1 MEHIEEA
8 GIHSGD
14 SACVLPPHSLS
25 AEIIEEIE
33 EASRAMAIELGVIG
47 LMNVQFAV
55 KDETLYVLEVNP
67 RASRTVPFVS
77 KATGVPLAKLATK
90 IMMGMSLADLGL
102 TKEVVITHWAVKEA
116 VFPFDRFEGVDTL
129 LGPEMK
135 STGEVMGIDDN
146 LGLAIGKALLA
157 AGSNLPEKGNVFV
170 SVRDTDKQSI
180 VPVAAELKKM
190 GYTIFA
196 TAGTN
201 GFLLENDIDSHRI
214 NKISQGRPH
223 ILDMVRNREINWII
237 NTSMGRRTT
246 EDSYQI
252 RRAAIDLHIPY
263 TTTTN
268 GAAAFVS
275 AMKAFGEEQIGVKP
289 VQKFA

>member
-1 MEHIEEA
+1 
-8 GIHSGD
+8 
-14 SACVLPPHSLS
+14 
-25 AEIIEEIE
+25 
-33 EASRAMAIELGVIG
+33 
-47 LMNVQFAV
+47 
-55 KDETLYVLEVNP
+55 
-67 RASRTVPFVS
+67 
-77 KATGVPLAKLATK
+77 
-90 IMMGMSLADLGL
+90 
-102 TKEVVITHWAVKEA
+102 
-116 VFPFDRFEGVDTL
+116 
-129 LGPEMK
+129 
-135 STGEVMGIDDN
+135 
-146 LGLAIGKALLA
+146 GLAIGKALLA
-157 AGSNLPEKGNVFV
+157 SGSNVPEKGNVFI
-170 SVRDTDKQSI
+170 SVRDSDKQAI
-180 VPVAAELKKM
+180 VAVAAELKKM

-196 TAGTN
+196 TDGTN

-275 AMKAFGEEQIGVKP
+275 AMKAFNEERIGVKP